1 MSNNT
6 SPHILNTAAN
16 LLGFCLVV
24 MTSLH
29 IADIIESQI
38 IDELTSIV
46 SITLSSSCILSFI
59 SIRTADQQKEKRLE
73 NIADY
78 LFMGSLIGILV
89 IIIMITL
96 NLVK

>member
-1 MSNNT
+1 
-6 SPHILNTAAN
+6 
-16 LLGFCLVV
+16 

-46 SITLSSSCILSFI
+46 SVTLSSSCILSFI
-59 SIRTADQQKEKRLE
+59 SIRTSDVKKEKRLE